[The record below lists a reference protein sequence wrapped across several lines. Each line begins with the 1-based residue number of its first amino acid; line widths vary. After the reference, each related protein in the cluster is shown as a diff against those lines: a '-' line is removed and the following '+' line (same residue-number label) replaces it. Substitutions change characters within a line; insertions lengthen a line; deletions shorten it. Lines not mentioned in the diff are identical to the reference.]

1 MPAIL
6 IFPLMALVSTLTGGI
21 AAIRLRAHLE
31 TLLGLTFGV
40 VMGVVCL
47 DLLPEI
53 FSTSAREHLN
63 VNGPMLCLVAGFL
76 GCGTLTTA
84 AKARFGGAGCG
95 LETHTPAV
103 HPASAGTESA
113 AELLGR
119 KRAGVIGALGLVG
132 HSFFDGVAVGL
143 ACRVSAST
151 GVLVATAVIAHD
163 FADGFNTAS
172 VMLNARNNL
181 AACVT
186 LLALDA
192 LAPLC
197 GALSTLVFRAS
208 TPVVLCCLGIFC
220 GVLLH
225 IATTELLPRARMGL
239 RNPVALCGLAGLG
252 VTFVWIVQQL
262 VG

>member
-1 MPAIL
+1 MPALL

-53 FSTSAREHLN
+53 FATGAREHLRAD
-63 VNGPMLCLVAGFL
+63 GPMLFLVAGFL
-76 GCGTLTTA
+76 GCGTLTAA
-84 AKARFGGAGCG
+84 AKARFGGPDGCAPGAHPGTGSADNPAALAG
-95 LETHTPAV
+95 
-103 HPASAGTESA
+103 S
-113 AELLGR
+113 R
-119 KRAGVIGALGLVG
+119 RAGVIGALGLVG

-143 ACRVSAST
+143 ACRVSAGT
-151 GVLVATAVIAHD
+151 GILVATAVIAHD

-172 VMLNARNNL
+172 LMLNARNNL

-197 GALSTLVFRAS
+197 GALSTLLFRAS
-208 TPVVLCCLGIFC
+208 TPVVLCCLGVFC

-239 RNPVALCGLAGLG
+239 RNPAALCGLAGTG
-252 VTFVWIVQQL
+252 VAFVWIVQQFA
-262 VG
+262 G